1 MTIVCV
7 PGVSGCKSVTQ
18 PCATDRPCV
27 PGGRPKMLSAGR
39 TMFSRGVSTSVTG
52 TDLSSTVTVGA
63 TCASRAGTRPVIR
76 RLSPPCPS
84 NVLHSTEVAA
94 TNILVPGFT
103 VHDATGRGPKRR
115 NGAAEVDA
123 RKFGTAG
130 AEGVLGARCL
140 KDRRP
145 QRREIVIQLLRRV
158 GAGGGCAQA
167 ERHRNE

>member
-1 MTIVCV
+1 M
-7 PGVSGCKSVTQ
+7 
-18 PCATDRPCV
+18 
-27 PGGRPKMLSAGR
+27 
-39 TMFSRGVSTSVTG
+39 MFSRGVSASVTG
-52 TDLSSTVTVGA
+52 TDLPSTVTVGA
-63 TCASRAGTRPVIR
+63 TLHVLPRGHTSVIALLSTRRPH
-76 RLSPPCPS
+76 SPS
-84 NVLHSTEVAA
+84 NVLHSTEDAV

-103 VHDATGRGPKRR
+103 VHDSTPPGANGAT
-115 NGAAEVDA
+115 GAAEVDA
-123 RKFGTAG
+123 RICGTAG

>member
-1 MTIVCV
+1 MPHGLTC
-7 PGVSGCKSVTQ
+7 
-18 PCATDRPCV
+18 R
-27 PGGRPKMLSAGR
+27 PGGRPKRLSAGR
-39 TMFSRGVSTSVTG
+39 TMSSRGVSASVTG
-52 TDLSSTVTVGA
+52 TDLPSTVTVGA
-63 TCASRAGTRPVIR
+63 TCTSIVRAHVRNAASV
-76 RLSPPCPS
+76 SPCPS
-84 NVLHSTEVAA
+84 NELHSTEFAT

-103 VHDATGRGPKRR
+103 VQDSTPVGAKRR

-140 KDRRP
+140 KDLRP